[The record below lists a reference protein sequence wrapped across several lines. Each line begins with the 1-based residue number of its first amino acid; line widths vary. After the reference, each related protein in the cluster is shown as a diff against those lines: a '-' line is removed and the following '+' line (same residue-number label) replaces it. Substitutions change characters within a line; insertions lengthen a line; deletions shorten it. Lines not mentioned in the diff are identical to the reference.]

1 MTLRA
6 RTWILLLL
14 ASLLVVVAAVAMRS
28 GFTTLAN
35 TTSTVSTQLRP
46 ASDSIADLA
55 EALAVMDSSATSYA
69 LTGNVTDLG
78 SYAEAE
84 ANAQAAFDQLQ
95 VLLASDEELAQMLVD
110 LRRAQEVWQRQ
121 GTRPIIEATRA
132 GDRAGARELVASGTS
147 RNLYNDVRTYTHSLG
162 VQIPDRADEA
172 TARQQREFVRLSSI
186 LNLSILLFFG
196 LLLVFALLL
205 FFSVLRPL
213 RELQEQLVQVT
224 QAGHHETP
232 ITPAGPPELHAVGQ
246 DAESMRRELVTEID
260 RAQQAQEGLA
270 QQTPV
275 VAAIR
280 AELSDSHLEPVPG
293 VDFAGV
299 QKPAEGVLAGDWWS
313 AELLLDGR
321 LAIVVTDVS
330 GHGPEAGMEALRLKH
345 IIELSLAQRADPAR
359 AMTLA
364 AEGARTPARF
374 ATCVIVVLEPETGL
388 ITWANAGHPP
398 AWVVNG
404 SGASELVATGPM
416 ISVLGGTWTN
426 RRAQL
431 DPGAVLL
438 MWTDGLAESH
448 DADQQELG
456 DAGLAELVTA
466 ALAAEHD
473 AAGIVAHLLAAAR
486 ARAVDW
492 HRDDVTCVAVR
503 RV

>member
-6 RTWILLLL
+6 RIWIMLLL
-14 ASLLVVVAAVAMRS
+14 ALLLVAVAAVAMRS
-28 GFTTLAN
+28 GFATLSN
-35 TTSTVSTQLRP
+35 TTSTVSTRLRP
-46 ASDSIADLA
+46 ASYSIADLSG
-55 EALAVMDSSATSYA
+55 ALAVMDSSVTSYA
-69 LTGNVTDLG
+69 LTGDVTDLG
-78 SYAEAE
+78 TYTEAAAQADASYAELDALLNSDAE
-84 ANAQAAFDQLQ
+84 LYQ
-95 VLLASDEELAQMLVD
+95 VLLD
-110 LRRAQEVWQRQ
+110 LRSAQKIWQRQ
-121 GTRPIIEATRA
+121 GTRPIIEATSA
-132 GDRAGARELVASGTS
+132 GDQGQARDLVASGTS
-147 RNLYNDVRTYTHSLG
+147 RNLYNDVRTYTNTLDA
-162 VQIPDRADEA
+162 QIPKRVDAA
-172 TARQQREFVRLSSI
+172 THQQQEEFIRLSRI

-196 LLLVFALLL
+196 LLVTFALLL
-205 FFSVLRPL
+205 LFGVLRPL
-213 RELQEQLVQVT
+213 RELQNQLVDVT

-232 ITPAGPPELHAVGQ
+232 ITPAGPPELYAVGQ
-246 DAESMRRELVTEID
+246 DAESMRRELVTEVD
-260 RAQQAQEGLA
+260 RARQADEGLA

-280 AELSDSHLEPVPG
+280 AELADSHLEPVPG
-293 VDFAGV
+293 LDFAGV

-321 LAIVVTDVS
+321 LALVVTDVS

-345 IIELSLAQRADPAR
+345 VIELSLAQRADPAR

-374 ATCVIVVLEPETGL
+374 ATCVIVVLEPQTGQ

-398 AWVVNG
+398 AWIVNG
-404 SGASELVATGPM
+404 SATSELVATGPM

-426 RRAQL
+426 RRARL
-431 DPGAVLL
+431 DPEAVLL
-438 MWTDGLAESH
+438 MWTDGLPESH
-448 DADQQELG
+448 DADQRELG
-456 DAGLAELVTA
+456 DTGLTDLVA
-466 ALAAEHD
+466 QALAAESD